1 MATRVL
7 VVYYSLH
14 GHVAALAGAVG
25 KGAETV
31 RNTEVRLRRVPDMGD
46 AGPGPGAGAA
56 AGAGAGAGAIDRRIE
71 EATHDDLRWAD
82 GIAWGTPTRYGMM
95 ATPLKRFL
103 DGMVEIWLR
112 GELEDKPT
120 GVFTSSASIHGGQ
133 ESTILTTLVPLL
145 HFGMIFVGTP
155 YVQNPQILT
164 TDAIGGSPYGPS
176 TIAAADDSR
185 AVAPVE
191 LLTARNL
198 GVRLARVSSA
208 LKIVRVTT
216 TQRQVD
222 APAYVTGEE

>member
-1 MATRVL
+1 MSTHVL

-14 GHVAALAGAVG
+14 GHVEKLAGAVAA
-25 KGAETV
+25 GAESI
-31 RNTEVRLRRVPDMGD
+31 RNTEVRVRRVPDLGD
-46 AGPGPGAGAA
+46 EK
-56 AGAGAGAGAIDRRIE
+56 AIERAVA
-71 EATHDDLRWAD
+71 EATHDDVRWAD
-82 GIAWGTPTRYGMM
+82 AIAWGTPTRYGIM
-95 ATPLKRFL
+95 ATPLKRFF
-103 DGMVEIWLR
+103 DSMVDIWLR

-133 ESTILTTLVPLL
+133 ESTILTTLIPLL

-164 TDAIGGSPYGPS
+164 TEAIGASPYGPS
-176 TIAAADDSR
+176 TIAGPDDQH

-191 LLTARNL
+191 LVTARNL
-198 GVRLARVSSA
+198 GVRLARVASA

-222 APAYVTGEE
+222 APAYTTRGE

>member
-1 MATRVL
+1 VATKVL

-14 GHVAALAGAVG
+14 GPVEALAAAVG
-25 KGAETV
+25 GGAASV
-31 RNTEVRLRRVPDMGD
+31 RNTEVRLRRVPEVGQARPSEPALD
-46 AGPGPGAGAA
+46 
-56 AGAGAGAGAIDRRIE
+56 

-82 GIAWGTPTRYGMM
+82 GIAWGTPTRYGVM
-95 ATPLKRFL
+95 ASPLKCFL
-103 DGMVEIWLR
+103 DGLVDLWLG

-155 YVQNPQILT
+155 YGQNPQILT
-164 TDAIGGSPYGPS
+164 TDGVGGSPYGPS
-176 TIAAADDSR
+176 TIAGTDDTR
-185 AVAPVE
+185 AVADVE

-198 GVRLARVSSA
+198 GVRLARVASA

-222 APAYVTGEE
+222 APSYVTG

>member
-1 MATRVL
+1 MSTHVL

-14 GHVAALAGAVG
+14 GHVEKLAGAVAA
-25 KGAETV
+25 GAESI
-31 RNTEVRLRRVPDMGD
+31 RNTDVRVRRVPDSGD
-46 AGPGPGAGAA
+46 EKP
-56 AGAGAGAGAIDRRIE
+56 IE
-71 EATHDDLRWAD
+71 RSVDEATHDDIRWAD
-82 GIAWGTPTRYGMM
+82 AVAWGTPTRYGIM
-95 ATPLKRFL
+95 ATPLKRFF
-103 DGMVEIWLR
+103 DGMVDLWLR

-133 ESTILTTLVPLL
+133 ESTILTTLIPLL

-176 TIAAADDSR
+176 TIAGPDDQR

-191 LLTARNL
+191 LVTARNL
-198 GVRLARVSSA
+198 GVRLARVASA

-222 APAYVTGEE
+222 APAYVTRGE

>member
-14 GHVAALAGAVG
+14 GHVEKLAGAVAA
-25 KGAETV
+25 GAQSV
-31 RNTEVRLRRVPDMGD
+31 RNTEVRVRRVPDLGD
-46 AGPGPGAGAA
+46 ARP
-56 AGAGAGAGAIDRRIE
+56 IE
-71 EATHDDLRWAD
+71 RSVDEATHEDVRWAD
-82 GIAWGTPTRYGMM
+82 AIAWGTPTRYGIM
-95 ATPLKRFL
+95 ATPLKRFF
-103 DGMVEIWLR
+103 DEMVDVWLK

-133 ESTILTTLVPLL
+133 ESTILTTLIPLL

-155 YVQNPQILT
+155 YIQNPQILT

-176 TIAAADDSR
+176 TIAGPDDKR
-185 AVAPVE
+185 PVAEIE

-198 GVRLARVSSA
+198 GVRLARVASA
-208 LKIVRVTT
+208 LKIVRATT

-222 APAYVTGEE
+222 APAYVTHGE

>member
-1 MATRVL
+1 MSTKVL

-14 GHVAALAGAVG
+14 GHVEALANAVG
-25 KGAETV
+25 VGAEAV
-31 RNTEVRLRRVPDMGD
+31 RNTEVRVRRVPDLD
-46 AGPGPGAGAA
+46 AKAA
-56 AGAGAGAGAIDRRIE
+56 ESSVAI
-71 EATHDDLRWAD
+71 ATQDDLRWAD
-82 GIAWGTPTRYGMM
+82 GIAWGTPTRYGVM

-103 DGMVEIWLR
+103 DGMVDLWLR

-164 TDAIGGSPYGPS
+164 TDAVGGSPYGPS
-176 TIAAADDSR
+176 TIAGPDGKR
-185 AVAPVE
+185 GVQPVE
-191 LLTARNL
+191 LRTARNL
-198 GVRLARVSSA
+198 GARIARVASA

-216 TQRQVD
+216 TQRSVD
-222 APAYVTGEE
+222 APAYVSEDE